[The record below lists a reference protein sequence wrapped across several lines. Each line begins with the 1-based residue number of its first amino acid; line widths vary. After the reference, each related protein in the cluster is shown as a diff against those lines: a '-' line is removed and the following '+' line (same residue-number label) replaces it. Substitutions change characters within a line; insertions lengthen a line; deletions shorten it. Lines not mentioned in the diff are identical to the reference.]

1 MIRLFGG
8 WQSYQSA
15 PAQVVEEQRL
25 VWLAELKAESDR
37 AAKERN
43 ALDNQR

>member
-1 MIRLFGG
+1 MIELFGG

-25 VWLAELKAESDR
+25 VWLARRKAESEQ
-37 AAKERN
+37 ATSTPTITP
-43 ALDNQR
+43 